1 MARVSR
7 LRSINVDRTRM
18 PVRRRI
24 RSRGVPNAL
33 QGHPVACTADM
44 AEATEVATDLL
55 GSLAISPVPVAR
67 TGFLCTL
74 HAVQCLDTTL
84 AHLDFA
90 APVDLTVWS
99 SGDCYTVH
107 LPTSGQG
114 RVSIAGAEYQ
124 VSAFSALV
132 VSPGSAYRLRLDQD
146 SPQLVVRVERPALE
160 RVLSRMIG
168 RSLRDPVRFEPIG
181 DLTSS
186 AAARWSGAL
195 NILFAEVLDPGSLIQ
210 RGVGAAALEDLLVS
224 SLLYV
229 QPSNYSAQLTGE
241 PRRSGRAAVRRS
253 LEYIEAH
260 LAEPIAL
267 ADLAAHSGMSAR
279 SIQAGFREDLDTT
292 PVAYIRDQR
301 LDRVRRTLMAAVPED
316 GLSVTEVAERW
327 GFHHLGNFS
336 ALYRRR
342 FGEPPS
348 ETLRR

>member
-1 MARVSR
+1 MARLSR

-33 QGHPVACTADM
+33 QGHPVACTGDLG
-44 AEATEVATDLL
+44 EATGLATDLL
-55 GSLAISPVPVAR
+55 GTVAISTVPGGR
-67 TGFLCTL
+67 LPFLCTL

-99 SGDCYTVH
+99 SDDCFTVH
-107 LPTSGQG
+107 LTTSGQG
-114 RVSIAGAEYQ
+114 RATIGGDEHE

-132 VSPGSAYRLRLDQD
+132 VSPGTTYRLRLDQD
-146 SPQLVVRVERPALE
+146 SPQLIVRIERPALE
-160 RVLSRMIG
+160 RVLSRMLG
-168 RSLRDPVRFEPIG
+168 RSLREPVRFEPVG
-181 DLTSS
+181 DLTSP

-195 NILFAEVLDPGSLIQ
+195 NIIFAEVLAPDSLIQ
-210 RGVGAAALEDLLVS
+210 RGVGAGALEDLLVS

-241 PRRSGRAAVRRS
+241 PRRSGRVAVRRS

-260 LAEPIAL
+260 LAEPITL
-267 ADLAAHSGMSAR
+267 ADLSDHSGMSAR

-342 FGEPPS
+342 FGESPS

>member
-1 MARVSR
+1 M
-7 LRSINVDRTRM
+7 NVDRTRL

-33 QGHPVACTADM
+33 QDHAVACTADLG
-44 AEATEVATDLL
+44 EATEVVAQLL
-55 GSLAISPVPVAR
+55 GTVAISPGAPAR
-67 TGFLCTL
+67 PSFLCTL

-90 APVDLTVWS
+90 APVDVTVWS
-99 SGDCYTVH
+99 SADCYTVH
-107 LPTSGQG
+107 IPTSGQG
-114 RVSIAGAEYQ
+114 RVTIAGEEHEL
-124 VSAFSALV
+124 SAFSALV
-132 VSPGSAYRLRLDQD
+132 VSPGTTYRLRLEQD

-160 RVLSRMIG
+160 RILSRMLG
-168 RSLRDPVRFEPIG
+168 RSLREPVVFAPVG
-181 DLTSS
+181 DLTGPS
-186 AAARWSGAL
+186 AARWSGAL
-195 NILFAEVLDPGSLIQ
+195 SIIFAEVIDPASLIQ
-210 RGVGAAALEDLLVS
+210 RGIGAGALEDLLVS
-224 SLLYV
+224 SLLFV

-260 LAEPIAL
+260 LAEPITL
-267 ADLAAHSGMSAR
+267 ADLAAHTGMSTR
-279 SIQAGFREDLDTT
+279 SIQAGFREDLETT

-301 LDRVRRTLMAAVPED
+301 LDRVRRTLMSAVPSD

-342 FGEPPS
+342 FGESPS